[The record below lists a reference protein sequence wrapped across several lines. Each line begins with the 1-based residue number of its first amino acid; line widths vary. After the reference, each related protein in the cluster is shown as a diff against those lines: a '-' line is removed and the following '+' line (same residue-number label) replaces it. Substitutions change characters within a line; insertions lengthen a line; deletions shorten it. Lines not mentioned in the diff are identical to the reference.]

1 MALSSGFARL
11 CRRLLRTPLFSTVA
25 VVTLAIGIGA
35 NTAMFSVVYSVLL
48 KPLPFSEP
56 ERLVGLWHTAPGMGI
71 PLLNFS
77 PSTYFVYRDEGRVF
91 ESVAAW
97 ADRQASVTGRG
108 EPERVNVLMVTAD
121 LLPMLRTPPLVGRVI
136 NAEDDAPGAPPRA
149 MLTHGYWQ
157 RRFGGN
163 PAIVGQ
169 SITLDDGPCE
179 IIGVLPASFT
189 FLRNTP
195 ALVRPLK
202 FERASVF
209 VGNFSFRGVGRLK
222 PGVTLEQA
230 NADVRRML
238 PLLAERFP
246 LPPGFTR
253 KMFDDLRLGPN
264 VRPFARDLVGDVGP
278 TLWVLL
284 GTVGLVLL
292 IACANVA
299 NLFLV
304 RAEGRQQEL
313 ALRAALGAS
322 RARIAR
328 GLLSESLTL
337 AIAGGIVG
345 LGLARAGIG
354 LLVWLAPSGLPRL
367 DEIGLRPIVLLFT
380 LGLSIVAGL
389 LFGMI
394 PVFRFGK
401 PNATA
406 LKEGGRSTS
415 DAPGRHRARNALV
428 VSEIALAL
436 VLLVISGLMV
446 RTFLALRQVDP
457 GFTKPEEV
465 QTFQV
470 APPGE
475 GEQIARTHE
484 QIAARLKQ
492 VPGVTAVGLTS
503 SVTMDGNASND
514 PIFVEELP
522 GRNGQMPPLRRFK
535 WIAPGYFEAMGNRIL
550 AGRAITWNDIYTYA
564 PVVVI
569 SESLARAYW
578 KDPADALGKRIRQS
592 PNDPWREI
600 VGIAGNER
608 DDGLNEPVT
617 PIAYW
622 PILIK
627 DFWGEKV
634 FARRGMT
641 YAVRSPRIHSSGFLA
656 ELQQAVWSV
665 NPNMPLA
672 NAQTLDEIR
681 AASMARTSFA
691 LMMLAIAASVA
702 LLLGVVGIYGVVT
715 YVAAQRTREIG
726 IRVALGAQTSD
737 VSRLFLGHGLRL
749 AVVGIVI
756 GVGAALAL
764 TRLMS
769 SLLFGVSPAD
779 PVTYLVVSAAIAA
792 VALIATYVPA
802 RRAARVDPIAALRS
816 AA

>member
-406 LKEGGRSTS
+406 MKEGGRSTS

-484 QIAARLKQ
+484 QIAARLRQ
-492 VPGVTAVGLTS
+492 IPGVTAVGLTS

-522 GRNGQMPPLRRFK
+522 RRNGQMPPLRRFK

-702 LLLGVVGIYGVVT
+702 LLLGVVGIYGVVA